1 VTNLAAE
8 ANHVSST
15 TIDLG
20 NVMECLHFAV
30 SKNCALLKESVMDF
44 VAKNKDEILEK
55 QTMLD
60 APGGL
65 INDILSAIVRG
76 ERKCRYYGGYKGGK
90 FNVMGI
96 TELRRRAYENGIDV
110 DGSREM
116 LISALKQSEADKLS

>member
-1 VTNLAAE
+1 
-8 ANHVSST
+8 
-15 TIDLG
+15 
-20 NVMECLHFAV
+20 
-30 SKNCALLKESVMDF
+30 
-44 VAKNKDEILEK
+44 
-55 QTMLD
+55 MLD

-65 INDILSAIVRG
+65 INDILAAIVRG
-76 ERKCRYYGGYKGGK
+76 ERKCRYYGGYKGCK